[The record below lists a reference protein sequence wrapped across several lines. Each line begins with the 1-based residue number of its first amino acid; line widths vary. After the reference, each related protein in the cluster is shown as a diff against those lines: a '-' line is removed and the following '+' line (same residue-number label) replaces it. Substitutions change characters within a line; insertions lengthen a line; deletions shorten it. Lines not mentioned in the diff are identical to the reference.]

1 MLQPP
6 SSNVLFSLPSEAE
19 RSAAISEG
27 LEGPVLGGHFVFYQ
41 GQYRELPV
49 IELPNELL
57 AYRADNGRLMLELLQ
72 LQKSRGLDKYFF
84 HDNQDDA
91 TVQQDLHSLLL
102 TLSKDSNGP
111 IFQELKRQKQ
121 QTDPLLITA
130 HGVIVNGNRRLAA
143 MRQLLQEAPDSFRKF
158 SRVRVAVL
166 PREAQPQ
173 DIEYVEAALQLAPET
188 KLAYSWINRRLKL
201 RHQKYELKLPL
212 PQLLESYRLQSAK
225 EVVCELEELKLA
237 ETYLQD
243 YCCEPM
249 QYAEILDAEALF
261 VKLNASLN
269 KIAVAKRTLWQ
280 LLGFAMI
287 LSRNELKVKLVG
299 YFPFTPPQPA
309 FAPDLAL
316 FELARSE
323 GLLQGEQSRDAD
335 PLPARAEKLLS
346 GLLRQRGDA
355 GRLSQEIVN
364 ILDQI
369 RIDHNKNETPQIMLR
384 NIQNARQLAERIEA
398 GVLTKQQRAELGS
411 ELAAFTHHSK
421 RLLETGAG
429 APPPLSVRQRRLRK
443 LREDPY
449 AYFADSRYW
458 FLRKLKVFCK
468 PKNNSL
474 G

>member
-1 MLQPP
+1 MPQPP
-6 SSNVLFSLPSEAE
+6 SSNVLFSLPNEAE
-19 RSAAISEG
+19 RTVVISVG
-27 LEGPVLGGHFVFYQ
+27 LAGPVLGGHFVFYQ

-72 LQKSRGLDKYFF
+72 LQKLRGLDKSFF
-84 HDNQDDA
+84 HDNQDDPI
-91 TVQQDLHSLLL
+91 VQQDLHSLLL

-111 IFQELKRQKQ
+111 IFQELQRQKQ
-121 QTDPLLITA
+121 QTEPLLITA
-130 HGVIVNGNRRLAA
+130 NGVVVNGNRRLSA
-143 MRQLLQEAPDSFRKF
+143 MRQLLQEAPDSFRNF

-166 PREAQPQ
+166 PGDALPQ

-201 RHQKYELKLPL
+201 RRQKNELKLPV
-212 PQLLESYRLQSAK
+212 PQLLKSYRLQAVK
-225 EVVCELEELKLA
+225 EVDCELEELKLA

-243 YCCEPM
+243 FCGEPM
-249 QYAEILDAEALF
+249 QYAEILDAEELF
-261 VKLNASLN
+261 VKLNATLN
-269 KIAVAKRTLWQ
+269 QIAVAKRALWQ

-287 LSRNELKVKLVG
+287 FSRNELKVKLVG
-299 YFPFTPPQPA
+299 YFPFTPPLPA

-323 GLLQGEQSRDAD
+323 GILQEEQSRDAD

-355 GRLSQEIVN
+355 ERLSQETIN

-384 NIQNARQLAERIEA
+384 NIQNARRLAERIEA
-398 GVLTKQQRAELGS
+398 GVLTKQQKAELGS

-429 APPPLSVRQRRLRK
+429 APPPLSVRQRKLRK

-449 AYFADSRYW
+449 DYFADSRHW
-458 FLRKLKVFCK
+458 LLRMFKVFFK
-468 PKNNSL
+468 PQKDPS